1 MYKRIQIRFE
11 FKTAYWE
18 KNIVTIIHDRKEY
31 IPLVSCIDILY
42 IIIYNECSPRYS
54 KRRLSQYIENH
65 TNTRII

>member
-31 IPLVSCIDILY
+31 IPLVYRHSLY

-54 KRRLSQYIENH
+54 KRRLSLI
-65 TNTRII
+65 